1 MHSVKHTSCCVNSSK
16 AKTRSNNPTPSPRL
30 GKKSKTTSA
39 ALCRRRRLWE
49 GGGGGLRRECCRRPT
64 HHRRWYR
71 PRTKPAPAHVHCSSA
86 PVAVQKTPQTFS
98 CSSSSDEKSHVTLS
112 GLSVF
117 AIYFTTLI
125 LACHQSPSHLTC
137 SKWSQDLDQELRRH
151 ALRDMHSKTCT
162 AQTCTDEDVSW
173 HQFEMWVTSTGLPFK
188 SHELFFS
195 LRMPPAAPEVLLAGA
210 CLLMFRRSSVTAQQS
225 RILQGERAC
234 IWQKHATKRS
244 HFCNVSWHVA
254 TNGAVSSCCQEAHC
268 TC

>member
-1 MHSVKHTSCCVNSSK
+1 M
-16 AKTRSNNPTPSPRL
+16 L
-30 GKKSKTTSA
+30 Q
-39 ALCRRRRLWE
+39 E
-49 GGGGGLRRECCRRPT
+49 T
-64 HHRRWYR
+64 H
-71 PRTKPAPAHVHCSSA
+71 
-86 PVAVQKTPQTFS
+86 
-98 CSSSSDEKSHVTLS
+98 SSSSVVPPTYETSTCPRPLFISSCRCAENATDIFMQLKQRREVACYLVRLVCVCNIFHHLDF
-112 GLSVF
+112 GLPPIPIPLDLLKVEPRF
-117 AIYFTTLI
+117 RPRAG
-125 LACHQSPSHLTC
+125 QTC
-137 SKWSQDLDQELRRH
+137 TERH
-151 ALRDMHSKTCT
+151 ALEDMHSKTCT
-162 AQTCTDEDVSW
+162 DQDVSW